1 MADNPVIHT
10 ENLCRRFGDFTAVHP
25 LSIDIHQGQIV
36 GFLGANGAGKTTAI
50 RMLCGLLKPSEGS
63 ASVAG
68 CNISTQS
75 ELLKT
80 RIGYMSQKFSLYDDL
95 SVRENM
101 LFYSGIYRVKKAAAL
116 LQAQEILQ
124 LMRISLNPRML
135 TKSLPLGYKQRLSLV
150 CALLHDPPVLFLDEP
165 TSGVDPQ
172 ARRAFWSMINT
183 LADRGKTIIVS
194 THFMDE
200 AEYCHRVIVMANGK
214 VLVND
219 QPEILKAQFGAAN
232 MQDLFIKLMGES
244 SE

>member
-1 MADNPVIHT
+1 MAQNLMIHT
-10 ENLCRRFGDFTAVHP
+10 SLLSRKFGNFTAVQP
-25 LSIDIHQGQIV
+25 MSLDIYQGQIV

-50 RMLCGLLKPSEGS
+50 RMLCGLLKPSSGKAE
-63 ASVAG
+63 VAG
-68 CNISTQS
+68 CNISSQS

-95 SVRENM
+95 TVKENM

-116 LQAQEILQ
+116 QKAEELLH
-124 LMRISLNPRML
+124 LMGISLNPGTI

-172 ARRAFWSMINT
+172 ARRAFWSMINL
-183 LADRGKTIIVS
+183 LAEAGKTIIVS

-200 AEYCHRVIVMANGK
+200 AEYCHRVIVMATGK
-214 VLVND
+214 ILVND
-219 QPEILKAQFGAAN
+219 QPDLLRKEYGAAN
-232 MQDLFIKLMGES
+232 MQQLFIMLMEKANV
-244 SE
+244 